1 MGGPDGLQEGPGMYR
16 LALGV
21 CARAAFSGT
30 PAFAQATNSDLR
42 GVRIDGS
49 TLGILATTPSRM
61 GGSRREMNR
70 GRSMNWAAN
79 PTPTQVRRGAERAL
93 ERGGLQCTIVDVD
106 LVAQMLD
113 QTPIIEVACEEGA
126 GLVVV
131 DSDPIQFSHCQ
142 DLVGST
148 DVIGPCRIRRNV
160 ELVTA
165 ARP

>member
-1 MGGPDGLQEGPGMYR
+1 MYR

-21 CARAAFSGT
+21 CALAALSGT
-30 PAFAQATNSDLR
+30 PAFAQASTSDLR

-61 GGSRREMNR
+61 RGSSREMNR

-79 PTPTQVRRGAERAL
+79 PTPSQLRSGAERAL
-93 ERGGLQCTIVDVD
+93 ERGALQCTIVDVD

-126 GLVVV
+126 GVVIM

-148 DVIGPCRIRRNV
+148 GVIGPCRIPRNV
-160 ELVTA
+160 ALVTA

>member
-1 MGGPDGLQEGPGMYR
+1 MYR
-16 LALGV
+16 LVFGV
-21 CARAAFSGT
+21 CALVACGAT
-30 PAFAQATNSDLR
+30 PALAQSNESSLA

-61 GGSRREMNR
+61 SGSREEMNR

-79 PTPTQVRRGAERAL
+79 PTPTQLRRAATDALGRANL
-93 ERGGLQCTIVDVD
+93 ECTVVAVD

-113 QTPIIEVACEEGA
+113 QTPIIEVGCEEAA
-126 GLVVV
+126 GVVIV
-131 DSDPIQFSHCQ
+131 ASDPVQFSHCK

-148 DVIGPCRIRRNV
+148 DVIRPCRIRRNV
-160 ELVTA
+160 ELVNA